1 MNFRFFRGIK
11 SNRWAITK
19 KMFFSL
25 FLTGTIIE
33 FSEVG
38 AGFIDGLITSR
49 YLGAD
54 EMAAVGIAYPIYTIL
69 GIFSG
74 LLATAMEVRCSQAI
88 GRGKRDELSQ
98 FFSLSVYAGV
108 LLSCLFTLPI
118 LLFSRPF
125 ATLLGASGNAS
136 DLVEPTAQYLLGV
149 GIGIPPLI
157 LTAILA
163 PAFQLDNAHR
173 NIQISALLRTA
184 INILMDFLA
193 VRMDLGIFGIGLA
206 TAISSYICL
215 LYQCTHFFR
224 KERMLHL
231 VRPSIPVMDYI
242 RTLPNG
248 MEKAVKRLANT
259 IRPIILN
266 NIIIA
271 YGGTAA
277 MSALSV
283 RNNFSGFAEIFGVGI
298 ASSISLLTGLYYGEI
313 NKEAISE
320 VNDVSNKLTFFISGL
335 SCLLMLVF
343 SRGIAGFYVTE
354 NGEVLNMAAFAITML
369 ALQNPLQAI
378 IASRIKYL
386 QAIHRKLNMNLL
398 IFATKLFFVLAVS
411 FVLGRLFGVYGILAS
426 YTASDALTLLSILVF
441 YQIRERRFLITKD
454 DLLNLPEE
462 FDIEPENVIS
472 LDVRDMDDVSVCSEQ
487 IMLFCKGHKIDRKI
501 AYYAALCFEEI
512 ATNTIQYG
520 FPENHSSIRMIDL
533 RVVISGD
540 TLVIRMSDDCP
551 RYDLTRVFAAAN
563 APDADKSKN
572 IGARIVSN
580 VATEIDYLNT
590 FNTNIIILRFN
601 TASEINVGLSR

>member
-1 MNFRFFRGIK
+1 MSFHLFRGK
-11 SNRWAITK
+11 SSDRWAITK
-19 KMFFSL
+19 KMFLSL
-25 FLTGTIIE
+25 FLTGTVIE

-38 AGFIDGLITSR
+38 AGFVDGLITSR
-49 YLGAD
+49 YLGAE

-88 GRGKRDELSQ
+88 GRGNRNELSQ

-108 LLSCLFTLPI
+108 LLSFVFTIPV
-118 LLFSRPF
+118 LLLSRPF
-125 ATLLGASGNAS
+125 AMMLGASGNAAN
-136 DLVEPTAQYLLGV
+136 LVEPTAQYLLGV

-163 PAFQLDNAHR
+163 PAFQLDNGHK

-184 INILMDFLA
+184 TNILMDLLA
-193 VRMDLGIFGIGLA
+193 VQMDLGIFGIGLA
-206 TAISSYICL
+206 TAVSSYICL
-215 LYQCTHFFR
+215 LYQCTHFLR

-231 VRPSIPVMDYI
+231 VRPSIPVMEFI
-242 RTLPNG
+242 KALPNG

-259 IRPIILN
+259 VRPIILN

-320 VNDVSNKLTFFISGL
+320 VNHVGNKLTFLFSGAI
-335 SCLLMLVF
+335 CLLMLVF
-343 SRGIAGFYVTE
+343 SRAIAGFYVTE
-354 NGEVLNMAAFAITML
+354 EGEILNMAVFAIAML

-378 IASRIKYL
+378 IAGRIKYL
-386 QAIHRKLNMNLL
+386 QAIHRKFNMNLL
-398 IFATKLFFVLAVS
+398 IFATKLFFVLFAS
-411 FVLGRLFGVYGILAS
+411 FVLGGLFGVYGILAS
-426 YTASDALTLLSILVF
+426 YTASDALTLLSIIIY
-441 YQIRERRFLITKD
+441 YQLKHRRFVPTKD

-462 FDIEPENVIS
+462 FDIHPGDVIS
-472 LDVRDMDDVSVCSEQ
+472 LDIRDKDDVSICSEQ

-512 ATNTIQYG
+512 ASNTIEYG
-520 FPENHSSIRMIDL
+520 FPENHSSVRMIDL

-540 TLVIRMSDDCP
+540 TLMIRMSDNCP
-551 RYDLTRVFAAAN
+551 RYDVTQVFAEAN
-563 APDADKSKN
+563 APDADRTKN
-572 IGARIVSN
+572 IGVRIVSN
-580 VATEIDYLNT
+580 TATEINYLNT
-590 FNTNIIILRFN
+590 FDTNIIILRFN
-601 TASEINVGLSR
+601 TKAEMNAAR